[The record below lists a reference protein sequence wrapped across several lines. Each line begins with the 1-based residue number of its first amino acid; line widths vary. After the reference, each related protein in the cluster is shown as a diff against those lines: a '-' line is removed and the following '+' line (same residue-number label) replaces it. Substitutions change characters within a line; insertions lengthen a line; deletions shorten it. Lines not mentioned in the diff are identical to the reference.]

1 MKYSGFRL
9 IEEDINIFLKNGGN
23 IEFLLGLDFQTTEPK
38 VLRVLAKFSKE
49 GLPVRCYCFSDPL
62 FRDAPVYHPKLY
74 LINNENSTT
83 ITIGS
88 SNLTEGGFKK
98 NIEVNTIITASLK
111 EEIVSD
117 IFNIYGRL
125 KFQKSRFEPD
135 EEYINNYEEVYKRVQ
150 KRKIEALRERKTK
163 DIIEQLKEKEKILPK
178 PIPSKSEL
186 IGWMKLVY
194 EKLPVGP
201 FRTSDIYN
209 YKQEFKELY
218 PENKNINAKIRQQLQ
233 FLRDIGLIKNPSRDK
248 WERY

>member
-9 IEEDINIFLKNGGN
+9 IEEDINIFLKNGRN

-38 VLRVLAKFSKE
+38 ILRILNKLYKE

-62 FRDAPVYHPKLY
+62 FSNAPVYHPKLY

-117 IFNIYGRL
+117 IFNIYSRL

-150 KRKIEALRERKTK
+150 KRKVEALRERKTK
-163 DIIEQLKEKEKILPK
+163 DIIKQLKEKEKILPK

-209 YKQEFKELY
+209 YKEEFKELY

>member
-1 MKYSGFRL
+1 
-9 IEEDINIFLKNGGN
+9 
-23 IEFLLGLDFQTTEPK
+23 
-38 VLRVLAKFSKE
+38 
-49 GLPVRCYCFSDPL
+49 
-62 FRDAPVYHPKLY
+62 
-74 LINNENSTT
+74 
-83 ITIGS
+83 
-88 SNLTEGGFKK
+88 
-98 NIEVNTIITASLK
+98 
-111 EEIVSD
+111 
-117 IFNIYGRL
+117 
-125 KFQKSRFEPD
+125 RFEPD

>member
-1 MKYSGFRL
+1 M
-9 IEEDINIFLKNGGN
+9 
-23 IEFLLGLDFQTTEPK
+23 
-38 VLRVLAKFSKE
+38 
-49 GLPVRCYCFSDPL
+49 
-62 FRDAPVYHPKLY
+62 
-74 LINNENSTT
+74 
-83 ITIGS
+83 
-88 SNLTEGGFKK
+88 
-98 NIEVNTIITASLK
+98 
-111 EEIVSD
+111 
-117 IFNIYGRL
+117 
-125 KFQKSRFEPD
+125 KFQKNRFEPD

-178 PIPSKSEL
+178 PIPLKSEL
-186 IGWMKLVY
+186 IGWMKIVY
-194 EKLPVGP
+194 EKLPIGP

>member
-1 MKYSGFRL
+1 M
-9 IEEDINIFLKNGGN
+9 
-23 IEFLLGLDFQTTEPK
+23 
-38 VLRVLAKFSKE
+38 
-49 GLPVRCYCFSDPL
+49 
-62 FRDAPVYHPKLY
+62 
-74 LINNENSTT
+74 
-83 ITIGS
+83 
-88 SNLTEGGFKK
+88 
-98 NIEVNTIITASLK
+98 
-111 EEIVSD
+111 
-117 IFNIYGRL
+117 

-178 PIPSKSEL
+178 PIPLKSEL